1 MKLKPSENIQ
11 LYGMKYF
18 FNEIISLYKEKKLP
32 TKILLSGK
40 KGLGKSTLAYH
51 IINYILSNNEMFKY
65 DSSKLTINK
74 DNKSFKLLQNNTHPN
89 FYLIDL
95 ISEKKNI
102 DVGQIR
108 EMISYTNKSTFNN
121 MERFILIDN
130 IENLN
135 KNSINALLKIIEE
148 PNENIFFILIN
159 NSEKNILPTL
169 KSRCLKF
176 MINFTFTESV
186 NVSNQILGVN
196 ILDFINH
203 DLINYYNTPGEIVNL
218 VNFSKDMN
226 IDLKNYTLI
235 NLLNLLIESG
245 DYKKNK
251 VVKIL
256 LINSIELFFLKE
268 YKLSNTKNSILNFYH
283 NFINNVNNAEK
294 FNLDE
299 ESIFLEFKSKLLN
312 G

>member
-40 KGLGKSTLAYH
+40 KCLGKSTLAYH

-218 VNFSKDMN
+218 VNFSKDKN
-226 IDLKNYTLI
+226 IDLNDYSLV
-235 NLLNLLIESG
+235 NFLNLLIDNG
-245 DYKKNK
+245 YYKKNK
-251 VVKIL
+251 IVKIL
-256 LINSIELFFLKE
+256 LINFIELFFLKE
-268 YKLSNTKNSILNFYH
+268 YKFSKSKNSLLNFYH
-283 NFINNVNNAEK
+283 NFMNKIYNTEK

-299 ESIFLEFKSKLLN
+299 ESLFLEFKTKLLN